1 MKERIIVITG
11 ASGGLAEEIIK
22 RLPQTDQLVLLGR
35 DKEKLEDMYA
45 YRERVTCFQIDI
57 KDDEAVQDII
67 DTIYQK
73 FDRIDIFI
81 NNAGFGEFKDF
92 DHYSNRDIRDM
103 FDVNTLATIN
113 FSRLVGQKMAEVQSG
128 HIINIA
134 SMAGLIASSKST
146 IYSATKFAVIGFSN
160 ALRLEL
166 ADKEVYVTTVNPGPI
181 ATKFFDKADPSG
193 NYLKS
198 VEEFTLQPDDVAKKI
213 VAIFGKNKRELN
225 MPFLLKTAHKAY
237 ILFPKLSDFLT
248 RKVFNYK

>member
-57 KDDEAVQDII
+57 KDDEAVQDIV

-181 ATKFFDKADPSG
+181 ATKLMAFLSW
-193 NYLKS
+193 LK
-198 VEEFTLQPDDVAKKI
+198 KKI
-213 VAIFGKNKRELN
+213 SILQLHKFYMSEV
-225 MPFLLKTAHKAY
+225 LKQVK
-237 ILFPKLSDFLT
+237 I
-248 RKVFNYK
+248 

>member
-57 KDDEAVQDII
+57 KDDEAVQDIV

-92 DHYSNRDIRDM
+92 DHYSNRDVRDM

-213 VAIFGKNKRELN
+213 VVIFGKNKRELN
-225 MPFLLKTAHKAY
+225 MPFLLKAAHKAY

>member
-198 VEEFTLQPDDVAKKI
+198 VEEFTLQSDDVAKKI

-225 MPFLLKTAHKAY
+225 MPFLLKAAHKAY

>member
-57 KDDEAVQDII
+57 KDDETVQDIV

-225 MPFLLKTAHKAY
+225 MPFLLKVAHKAY

>member
-213 VAIFGKNKRELN
+213 AAIFGKNKRELN
-225 MPFLLKTAHKAY
+225 MPFLLKAAHKAY

>member
-57 KDDEAVQDII
+57 KDDEAVQDIV

-198 VEEFTLQPDDVAKKI
+198 VEEFTLQLDDVAKKI

-225 MPFLLKTAHKAY
+225 MPFLLKAAHKAY

>member
-22 RLPQTDQLVLLGR
+22 RLPKTDQLVLLGR

-57 KDDEAVQDII
+57 KDDEAVKDIV

-92 DHYSNRDIRDM
+92 DHYSNKDIRDM

-213 VAIFGKNKRELN
+213 VAVFGKNKRELN
-225 MPFLLKTAHKAY
+225 MPFLLKAAHKAY

>member
-11 ASGGLAEEIIK
+11 ASGGIAEAMIK

-35 DKEKLEDMYA
+35 SKEKLETMYA
-45 YRERVTCFQIDI
+45 HRRPVSCFSVDI
-57 KDDEAVQDII
+57 TDDKALKAIV
-67 DTIYQK
+67 DTIYQQ
-73 FDRIDIFI
+73 FGRIDIFI

-92 DHYSNRDIRDM
+92 DQFSNSDIREM

-113 FSRLVGQKMAEVQSG
+113 FSRFVGQRMAEAGKG
-128 HIINIA
+128 HIVNIA
-134 SMAGLIASSKST
+134 SMAGLIATNKST

-166 ADKEVYVTTVNPGPI
+166 ADKGVYVTTVNPGPI

-198 VEEFTLQPDDVAKKI
+198 IEEFTLQPGDVAKKI
-213 VAIFGKNKRELN
+213 IALLGKNKRELN
-225 MPFLLKTAHKAY
+225 LPWMLRAAHKAY
-237 ILFPKLSDFLT
+237 SLFPRLSDFLA

>member
-198 VEEFTLQPDDVAKKI
+198 VEEFTFQPDDVAKKI

-225 MPFLLKTAHKAY
+225 MPFLLKAAHKAY